1 MLRGGWELSMP
12 ARKLSQTTNSLQY
25 PVILPYIM
33 REDIHINKYIRHT
46 IYYIMLEFWRKYVS
60 LGVEQK
66 KEKKGHLLL
75 GKTILYD
82 RSSYE

>member
-1 MLRGGWELSMP
+1 MP
-12 ARKLSQTTNSLQY
+12 ASKLSQTTNSLQY
-25 PVILPYIM
+25 TVILPYII